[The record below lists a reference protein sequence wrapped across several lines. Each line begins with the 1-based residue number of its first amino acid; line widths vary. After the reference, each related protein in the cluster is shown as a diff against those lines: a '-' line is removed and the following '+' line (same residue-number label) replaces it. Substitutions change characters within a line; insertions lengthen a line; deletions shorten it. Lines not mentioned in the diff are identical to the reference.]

1 MNVSCVSRQCSPDSG
16 SSSSVSSGPGSAM
29 TRPAVWRDDNGCRA
43 VFHQEAGPVRLS
55 EQQHVH
61 PAVPAAEPDQQQHQ
75 HRAGLL
81 QLAGPVPDHPREVRP
96 NPWWSRHW
104 WHSDI
109 VSCNKVQL
117 FWSGP
122 VQTLVLFRLPWI
134 SVLSSAHPVM
144 FQSVQNFSVFEVWR
158 KYQRRHTILTPVP
171 LNPPDGDRK
180 ILDCQTGREICL
192 ELKWNSLQNE
202 TEAFCM
208 NVMKVDF

>member
-43 VFHQEAGPVRLS
+43 VSHQEAGPVRLS

-104 WHSDI
+104 WHSA
-109 VSCNKVQL
+109 VTRSSY
-117 FWSGP
+117 SGP
-122 VQTLVLFRLPWI
+122 GL
-134 SVLSSAHPVM
+134 
-144 FQSVQNFSVFEVWR
+144 
-158 KYQRRHTILTPVP
+158 YRHWFCS
-171 LNPPDGDRK
+171 G
-180 ILDCQTGREICL
+180 CL
-192 ELKWNSLQNE
+192 EFLSWALHILLCSSQYRTFLCLKSEENIRGDTQFLHLFLWILLME
-202 TEAFCM
+202 TERYSTVRRVVKF
-208 NVMKVDF
+208 VSS